1 MIEIKMT
8 SELFNT
14 VKIPL
19 LITTFVVIM
28 IIFLAAYFVSKEVK
42 K

>member
-8 SELFNT
+8 SELFNA
-14 VKIPL
+14 VKEPL
-19 LITTFVVIM
+19 LITTFIVIS
-28 IIFLAAYFVSKEVK
+28 IIFVTAYFVSKEVK